1 MVQAKIGD
9 TVRVR
14 YTGRLA
20 DGSTFDTSMHRDPL
34 EFTLGDGE
42 LIPGFEKAVLGMNPG
57 DTKTATIPAEQ
68 AYGAHRPE
76 MVFEVD
82 RQQLPPRLQP
92 YVGQRLQMTQ
102 QDGTPRPGSHNGRD
116 GRPGHVGRQSSLGRE
131 RPHPPPQPSKQPQR
145 PYPTPSYGACPAPAK
160 AALHRNP
167 LGSEAC
173 GRAARGRGAR
183 QAPQARMAVG
193 GGGRPGERGEKGRLD
208 FLYVGRR
215 ASASDKSRF
224 RQPGSL
230 WGLCPAMGEFVLGF
244 AAIVTG
250 CSTEPH
256 GRDPP
261 KSGHSCGNFSV

>member
-9 TVRVR
+9 TVKVH
-14 YTGRLA
+14 YTGRLG

-57 DTKTATIPAEQ
+57 DTKTATILAEQ

-76 MVFEVD
+76 TVIEVD
-82 RQQLPPRLQP
+82 RQHLPPTLQP

-102 QDGTPRPGSHNGRD
+102 QDGIPVSVLVIAVTD
-116 GRPGHVGRQSSLGRE
+116 AHVTLDTN
-131 RPHPPPQPSKQPQR
+131 HPLAWKDLILSQPSKPPQQ
-145 PYPTPSYGACPAPAK
+145 PYPTPSCGTCPAPAK
-160 AALHRNP
+160 AALQRAP
-167 LGSEAC
+167 PGSGALR
-173 GRAARGRGAR
+173 RAAA
-183 QAPQARMAVG
+183 A
-193 GGGRPGERGEKGRLD
+193 GGGRGKKGRLD

-224 RQPGSL
+224 RQLGSL

-244 AAIVTG
+244 TAIVTG

-261 KSGHSCGNFSV
+261 NSGHSCGNFSV